1 MEEYNY
7 PLYVQSAGRGL
18 KSLIYEFVFQRA
30 RPKSVFSSTA
40 EVSSTVLIFVG
51 ATQIGT
57 ASVDSPPTHALI
69 NHVWRC

>member
-1 MEEYNY
+1 M
-7 PLYVQSAGRGL
+7 
-18 KSLIYEFVFQRA
+18 IYEFVLRRA

-57 ASVDSPPTHALI
+57 ASGDSPPTHA
-69 NHVWRC
+69 

>member
-1 MEEYNY
+1 MEEYDY

-18 KSLIYEFVFQRA
+18 KSVIHEFVFQRA

-40 EVSSTVLIFVG
+40 EVSSTDLIFVG
-51 ATQIGT
+51 AIQIGT

-69 NHVWRC
+69 NHVWRR

>member
-1 MEEYNY
+1 MN
-7 PLYVQSAGRGL
+7 LYF
-18 KSLIYEFVFQRA
+18 KERA
-30 RPKSVFSSTA
+30 KSVFSSTA

-69 NHVWRC
+69 NHVWRR